1 MSDLTT
7 AARPYARAVFE
18 RAEQSGKLGEWSDM
32 LGFMSGIASND
43 QVVELLASPRMAKQ
57 SGADAFIKLADGKL
71 NKEAENLVSML
82 AENDRLSLL
91 PEMSVI
97 YEVLKDEAEGSV
109 EAIVT
114 TAKKLTPTAKK
125 LTQAE
130 EKSISDALGKRLGRK
145 VKLKVSVDDALL
157 GGAIIQAGDLVIDGS
172 LRGRL
177 SKMTSVVAN

>member
-1 MSDLTT
+1 MSELTT

-18 RAEQSGKLGEWSDM
+18 MADKSGKLGEWSDL
-32 LGFMSGIASND
+32 LGFMGGMASND
-43 QVVELLASPRMAKQ
+43 QVVNLLASPKMAKQ
-57 SGADAFIKLADGKL
+57 SGADAFIQLADGKL
-71 NKEAENLVSML
+71 NDEAKNLVLML
-82 AENDRLSLL
+82 AENNRLSLL
-91 PEMSVI
+91 PEMSII

-114 TAKKLTPTAKK
+114 AAKK
-125 LTQAE
+125 LTQDE

-145 VKLKVSVDDALL
+145 VKLKVSVNEALL

-177 SKMTSVVAN
+177 AKMTSVVTH

>member
-1 MSDLTT
+1 MSELTT

-18 RAEQSGKLGEWSDM
+18 MAESSGKLGEWSEL
-32 LGFMSGIASND
+32 LGFMSGLASNE
-43 QVVELLASPRMAKQ
+43 QVVELLASPKMAKQ
-57 SGADAFIKLADGKL
+57 SGANAFIELADGKL
-71 NKEAENLVSML
+71 NDEAKNLVTML
-82 AENDRLSLL
+82 AENNRLSLL
-91 PEMSVI
+91 PGMSVI

-114 TAKKLTPTAKK
+114 AAKK

-130 EKSISDALGKRLGRK
+130 EKSIADALGKRLGRK

-177 SKMTSVVAN
+177 AKMTSAVTN

>member
-1 MSDLTT
+1 MSELTT

-18 RAEQSGKLGEWSDM
+18 MAESSGKLGEWSEL
-32 LGFMSGIASND
+32 LGFMSGLASNE
-43 QVVELLASPRMAKQ
+43 QVVELLASPKMAKQ
-57 SGADAFIKLADGKL
+57 SGANAFIELADGKL
-71 NKEAENLVSML
+71 NDEAKNLVAML
-82 AENDRLSLL
+82 AENNRLSLL
-91 PEMSVI
+91 PGMSVI

-114 TAKKLTPTAKK
+114 AAKK

-130 EKSISDALGKRLGRK
+130 EKSIADALGKRLGRK

-177 SKMTSVVAN
+177 AKMTSAVTN

>member
-1 MSDLTT
+1 MSELTT

-18 RAEQSGKLGEWSDM
+18 MAESSGKLGEWSEL
-32 LGFMSGIASND
+32 LGFMSGLASNE
-43 QVVELLASPRMAKQ
+43 QVVELLASPKMAKQ
-57 SGADAFIKLADGKL
+57 SGANAFIELADGKL
-71 NKEAENLVSML
+71 NDEAKNLVTML
-82 AENDRLSLL
+82 AENNRLSLL
-91 PEMSVI
+91 PGMSII

-114 TAKKLTPTAKK
+114 AAKK

-130 EKSISDALGKRLGRK
+130 EKSIADALGKRLGRK

-177 SKMTSVVAN
+177 AKMTSAVTN

>member
-1 MSDLTT
+1 
-7 AARPYARAVFE
+7 
-18 RAEQSGKLGEWSDM
+18 
-32 LGFMSGIASND
+32 
-43 QVVELLASPRMAKQ
+43 
-57 SGADAFIKLADGKL
+57 
-71 NKEAENLVSML
+71 ML

-91 PEMSVI
+91 SEMSVI

-109 EAIVT
+109 QANVT
-114 TAKKLTPTAKK
+114 AAKK

-130 EKSISDALGKRLGRK
+130 EKSIIDALAKRLGRK
-145 VKLKVSVDDALL
+145 VKLKVSVDEALL

>member
-1 MSDLTT
+1 MSELTT

-18 RAEQSGKLGEWSDM
+18 MAESSGKLGEWSEL
-32 LGFMSGIASND
+32 LGFMSGLASNE
-43 QVVELLASPRMAKQ
+43 QVVELLASPKMAKQ
-57 SGADAFIKLADGKL
+57 SGANAFIELADGKL
-71 NKEAENLVSML
+71 NDEAKNLVTML
-82 AENDRLSLL
+82 AENNRLSLL
-91 PEMSVI
+91 PGMSVI

-114 TAKKLTPTAKK
+114 AAKK

-130 EKSISDALGKRLGRK
+130 EKSIADALGKRLGRK

-177 SKMTSVVAN
+177 AKMTSAVTS

>member
-1 MSDLTT
+1 MSELTT

-18 RAEQSGKLGEWSDM
+18 MAEKSGQLSEWSDM
-32 LGFMSGIASND
+32 LGFMSVMAND
-43 QVVELLASPRMAKQ
+43 EQVIDLLASPKMAKQ
-57 SGADAFIKLADGKL
+57 SGANAFIELADGKF
-71 NKEAENLVSML
+71 NDEAKNLVSML

-91 PEMSVI
+91 PEMSNI

-114 TAKKLTPTAKK
+114 AAKK
-125 LTQAE
+125 LTQEE
-130 EKSISDALGKRLGRK
+130 EKSISGALKKRLGKK
-145 VKLKVSVDDALL
+145 VKLKVSVNEALL

-177 SKMTSVVAN
+177 SKMTSVVTN